1 MFGKSKD
8 SPAAKDQVAAALPA
22 AANLAPTPTQAPRP
36 AAAPENTSS
45 ISAGMKIVGKVVTDG
60 AVKIFGRVEGELQG
74 SSIAIYDG
82 AHIEG
87 DILAQEVT
95 VGGHVKGAITA
106 LRVALQSTA
115 VVEGDISHRS
125 LIIDENARFE
135 GISRRGES
143 VGAKAAGV
151 PAKTPTPQLPPQPPV
166 GVIDGNGKI
175 AGQEQS
181 KPSALSHEPQ
191 GAWGR

>member
-22 AANLAPTPTQAPRP
+22 AANLAPPPPTQAARP

-74 SSIAIYDG
+74 SSIAIHDG

-87 DILAQEVT
+87 DILAQEVI

-106 LRVALQSTA
+106 LRVTLQSTA

-125 LIIDENARFE
+125 LTIDENARFE

-143 VGAKAAGV
+143 TKSAGAH
-151 PAKTPTPQLPPQPPV
+151 AKTQIPQLPPQPLAG
-166 GVIDGNGKI
+166 GVEGNGKI
-175 AGQEQS
+175 AGEEKS
-181 KPSALSHEPQ
+181 NPAALPHEPQ